1 MPGLWRGSHV
11 GPGAVLAGNGR
22 RPASPR
28 RTLGHLAVG
37 GEEGLDRGGRAVA
50 MYVEGWMKA
59 DVDQIIAAT
68 DEDYRLDDPL
78 LGEFSRRH
86 LPQYFSLIAVRL
98 RASGNISRRDLS
110 FRLHGPMWSADGPDQ
125 MLYWRE
131 APNLGLSGSTT
142 IAANRSGVLGE
153 RVSYDLNMAAELLRG
168 PYALNG
174 DDNAI

>member
-1 MPGLWRGSHV
+1 
-11 GPGAVLAGNGR
+11 
-22 RPASPR
+22 
-28 RTLGHLAVG
+28 
-37 GEEGLDRGGRAVA
+37 
-50 MYVEGWMKA
+50 
-59 DVDQIIAAT
+59 
-68 DEDYRLDDPL
+68 
-78 LGEFSRRH
+78 
-86 LPQYFSLIAVRL
+86 
-98 RASGNISRRDLS
+98 
-110 FRLHGPMWSADGPDQ
+110 